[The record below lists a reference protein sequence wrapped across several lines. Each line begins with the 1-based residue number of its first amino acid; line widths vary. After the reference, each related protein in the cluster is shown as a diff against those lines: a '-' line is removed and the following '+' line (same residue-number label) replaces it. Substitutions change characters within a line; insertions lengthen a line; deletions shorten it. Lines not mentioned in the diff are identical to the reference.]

1 MSIVYILT
9 NEAMPGLIKI
19 GLTNATVEQ
28 RMLSLDTTSVPL
40 PFECYYAAQV
50 SDSAKVERAL
60 HIGLGDHRVRNSR
73 EFFRMEPYR
82 AKAILELLAIADV
95 TPGNSVFAEPDDQE
109 ALTRAV
115 ALRPAF
121 RFSMVNIPAGSVLN
135 FTKDESI
142 TATVIDDKRIRFRDR
157 ETSLSAAA
165 LEIVHELGYSWKQ
178 IAGPQWWLYE
188 GVTLSELRN
197 LAEHEELS
205 NDGYE

>member
-19 GLTNATVEQ
+19 GLTNSTVEQ

-50 SDSAKVERAL
+50 TDSAKVERAL

-95 TPGNSVFAEPDDQE
+95 TPGNSVFNEPEDQE

-121 RFSMVNIPAGSVLN
+121 RFSMVNIPAGSILN
-135 FTKDESI
+135 FAKDENI
-142 TATVIDDKRIRFRDR
+142 TAVVIDDKKIRFRDR
-157 ETSLSAAA
+157 ETSLSASA
-165 LEIVHELGYSWKQ
+165 LEIVQELGY
-178 IAGPQWWLYE
+178 
-188 GVTLSELRN
+188 
-197 LAEHEELS
+197 
-205 NDGYE
+205 

>member
-19 GLTNATVEQ
+19 GLTNASVEQ

-60 HIGLGDHRVRNSR
+60 HVGLGDHRVRNSR

-95 TPGNSVFAEPDDQE
+95 TPGNSVFAEAEDQE
-109 ALTRAV
+109 ALARAV

-121 RFSMVNIPAGSVLN
+121 RFSMVNISPGSVLN

-142 TATVIDDKRIRFRDR
+142 TATVIDDKRIRFRDK
-157 ETSLSAAA
+157 ETSLSSAA
-165 LEIVHELGYSWKQ
+165 LEIVHDMGYTWKQ

-188 GVTLSELRN
+188 GTTLSELRN
-197 LAEHEELS
+197 LVEQDEA
-205 NDGYE
+205 NDEFNQ

>member
-19 GLTNATVEQ
+19 GLTNSNVEQ
-28 RMLSLDTTSVPL
+28 RILSLDNTSVPL

-50 SDSAKVERAL
+50 SDSSRVEKAL
-60 HIGLGDHRVRNSR
+60 HVGLGDHRVRSSR

-95 TPGNSVFAEPDDQE
+95 TPGNSVIAEPEDQE
-109 ALTRAV
+109 ALTKAV

-121 RFSMVNIPAGSVLN
+121 RFSMANVPIGSTLN
-135 FTKDESI
+135 FSKDENI
-142 TATVIDDKRIRFRDR
+142 TAVVIDDKRIRFRDR
-157 ETSLSAAA
+157 DTSLSSAA
-165 LEIVHELGYSWKQ
+165 LEIIHELGYSWKQ

-188 GVTLSELRN
+188 GATLSELRN
-197 LAEHEELS
+197 TNEHEEFE
-205 NDGYE
+205 N

>member
-19 GLTNATVEQ
+19 GLTNASVEQ
-28 RMLSLDTTSVPL
+28 RMISLDTTSVPL
-40 PFECYYAAQV
+40 PFECYYAAHV

-60 HIGLGDHRVRNSR
+60 HVGLGDHRVRNNR

-95 TPGNSVFAEPDDQE
+95 TPGNSVFAKPDDQE
-109 ALTRAV
+109 ALSRAV

-121 RFSMVNIPAGSVLN
+121 RFSMVNIPTGSVLN

-142 TATVIDDKRIRFRDR
+142 TATVIDDKRIKFRDK
-157 ETSLSAAA
+157 ETSLSSAA
-165 LEIVHELGYSWKQ
+165 LEIVHEMGYTWKQ

-197 LAEHEELS
+197 LTEHDDEDS
-205 NDGYE
+205 D